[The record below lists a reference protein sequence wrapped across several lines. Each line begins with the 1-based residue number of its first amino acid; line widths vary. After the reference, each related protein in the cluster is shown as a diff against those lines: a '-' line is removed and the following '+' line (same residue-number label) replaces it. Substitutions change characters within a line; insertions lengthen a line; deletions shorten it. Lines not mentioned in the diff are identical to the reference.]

1 MQQDSRHIMLI
12 WLLLGA
18 LLLSTGLN
26 CYLVLPQNDTAWVGW
41 LGSDD
46 EDEDEELPSVPNA
59 IEELRLTRAML
70 ARCQAEHLRKDS
82 LLVSE
87 AASKLPATAAASGLR

>member
-1 MQQDSRHIMLI
+1 MLI

-18 LLLSTGLN
+18 LLLSTALN
-26 CYLVLPQNDTAWVGW
+26 CYLVLPQNDKAWIGW
-41 LGSDD
+41 LDSDDDD
-46 EDEDEELPSVPNA
+46 EDDDMPSMANA
-59 IEELRLTRAML
+59 TEELRLTRAML

-87 AASKLPATAAASGLR
+87 AVRASSVPATAASGL

>member
-18 LLLSTGLN
+18 LLLSTALN
-26 CYLVLPQNDTAWVGW
+26 CYLVLPQNDTTWVGW

-46 EDEDEELPSVPNA
+46 DEDDDELPSVPNA
-59 IEELRLTRAML
+59 TEELRLTRAML

-87 AASKLPATAAASGLR
+87 ATHEAAATAAAGL